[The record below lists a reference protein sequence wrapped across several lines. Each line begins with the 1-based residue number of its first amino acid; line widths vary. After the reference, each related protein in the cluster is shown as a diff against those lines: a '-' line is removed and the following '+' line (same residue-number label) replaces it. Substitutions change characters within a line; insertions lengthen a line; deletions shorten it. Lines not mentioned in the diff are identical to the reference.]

1 MLQILWR
8 NFISRQ
14 YRVLSPLTCYSISIQ
29 RYQCIVAYFLNLYFA
44 KKIERE
50 IYIAVF
56 QEALIDPHIFFLS
69 EEVLMIDKYLAKE
82 LLVSIDDNLQ
92 ALFRV
97 SVPQRHCRAA

>member
-1 MLQILWR
+1 MLFDI
-8 NFISRQ
+8 NSA
-14 YRVLSPLTCYSISIQ
+14 LSMHRCQ
-29 RYQCIVAYFLNLYFA
+29 FLEFVVCEENR
-44 KKIERE
+44 ERE

-56 QEALIDPHIFFLS
+56 QEALIDPHIFFLT